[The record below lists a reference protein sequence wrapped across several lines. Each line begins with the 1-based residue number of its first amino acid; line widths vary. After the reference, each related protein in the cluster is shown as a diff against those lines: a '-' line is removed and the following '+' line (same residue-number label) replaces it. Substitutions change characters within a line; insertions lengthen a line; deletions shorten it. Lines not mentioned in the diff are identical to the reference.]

1 MSLECAPSSAE
12 RRLKSVGE
20 VDGRVLPL
28 FLARPKM
35 DLFVALER
43 NPRRRLLVRRLAM
56 GAGLIGFGA
65 TGVAVTLSAGV
76 PSLSSAPAMSAS
88 VGALSRHLDAPERGN
103 GEQSQGLSHEQLS
116 RAMVQWRAATL
127 IAPADRQTADH
138 DASKAPAVAAPTAGP
153 MEPAARLVL
162 QLTLGA
168 EDTGVLALPLKLLA
182 PNGQANDQHV
192 ELKGTP
198 SSWTVARGPTG
209 MLYLTADSPLRD
221 QKEAFEVSL
230 VGGDGRVDARLSIEF
245 DLGPAVTETRQAKPT
260 AVAKVGEGS
269 SPCRVGCDQAGERSR
284 YATSTFSR
292 GRIGERAGS
301 KGTSG
306 TRPTLG
312 RPMMVGREATK
323 PSAVSGASE
332 RSDRAEDQNW
342 DNRVFL
348 GGASP

>member
-12 RRLKSVGE
+12 RQHSSVGE

-43 NPRRRLLVRRLAM
+43 NRRRRLLVRRLAM

-76 PSLSSAPAMSAS
+76 PTLSSTPAMSAS
-88 VGALSRHLDAPERGN
+88 VGSLSRHLDAPEGGN
-103 GEQSQGLSHEQLS
+103 GERSRGLSHEQLS

-138 DASKAPAVAAPTAGP
+138 EGSEAPAVAAPIAGP
-153 MEPAARLVL
+153 MEPASRLVL
-162 QLTLGA
+162 QLALGA
-168 EDTGVLALPLKLLA
+168 EATGVLALPLKLLA
-182 PNGQANDQHV
+182 PPGQANDQHV
-192 ELKGTP
+192 VLKGTP
-198 SSWTVARGPTG
+198 STWTVARGPTG

-230 VGGDGRVDARLSIEF
+230 VGGDGRVDSRLLIEF
-245 DLGPAVTETRQAKPT
+245 DLSPAVTEIRQAKPT
-260 AVAKVGEGS
+260 AAAKVGERA
-269 SPCRVGCDQAGERSR
+269 SPCRVGCDQAGERKRSR
-284 YATSTFSR
+284 YATSAFSR

-306 TRPTLG
+306 TRPDIG
-312 RPMMVGREATK
+312 RPMMVGREAAK
-323 PSAVSGASE
+323 PLKKI
-332 RSDRAEDQNW
+332 RQMPLRNDR
-342 DNRVFL
+342 
-348 GGASP
+348 